1 MRFKVLAWDLGLCLQ
16 VCHAI
21 WPCPAVVASA
31 FSPGPVVPGLPM
43 LKLHDISTHRVPCT
57 LKTQP
62 AEQNSKGLLQKQAAT
77 GPKSKTVQDAISVLT
92 SWAILTK
99 TGVVSAMGS
108 PVLTLGVGLVMGANL
123 HNLSPNSTRLE
134 EAIAVLESGGTK
146 LKQVAI
152 IKKEQAIT
160 FGKQGVETVEQEL
173 KKLQLSHLPS
183 SLHTL
188 LLTFVKGLRQEV
200 GQSLQ
205 TSVRHAVAATLQ
217 MHQHGARRGRET
229 VQVCAKVSAL
239 LRHRAAELHRSALDK
254 GGKACGACGNNFCF
268 LQSYLARTSGPHLL
282 WLRGGCSKVCLF
294 ASRACGA
301 ALHRARSCVVGGCAG
316 GVQVFDIAFP
326 SNGQVRRRAACA
338 TERLSLLRAQA
349 VRCLISCLVKAR
361 LKQRVQA
368 AVLFVTTGA
377 ACVASKSG
385 RQVVCV
391 VVGIQ
396 EHVVGI
402 QEHVKTQTRRYTQM
416 LAASLGSVSA
426 QVSMVYST
434 HCLPVLSAGAAV
446 LHDSAVHTSKAAHDT
461 SQLLV
466 RHCAACAGAA
476 ALAVSTHYVPA
487 VEQVGAQALAQAMHT
502 AARVQARVGGCAQ
515 AVARYDYHQV
525 AYLATK
531 AACNLQEQATVV
543 VPAVLDKLVPSDGV
557 WRVAVCGTVD
567 SALLSCAAL
576 RHWWQ
581 ALDKK
586 GAVKK
591 MVSAVPALLTVASM
605 LSDSC
610 GSAGVCPPVGETKT
624 CSWCHLS
631 VPATQHIFWCT

>member
-1 MRFKVLAWDLGLCLQ
+1 VGVW
-16 VCHAI
+16 
-21 WPCPAVVASA
+21 
-31 FSPGPVVPGLPM
+31 
-43 LKLHDISTHRVPCT
+43 
-57 LKTQP
+57 
-62 AEQNSKGLLQKQAAT
+62 QN
-77 GPKSKTVQDAISVLT
+77 
-92 SWAILTK
+92 
-99 TGVVSAMGS
+99 
-108 PVLTLGVGLVMGANL
+108 
-123 HNLSPNSTRLE
+123 
-134 EAIAVLESGGTK
+134 
-146 LKQVAI
+146 
-152 IKKEQAIT
+152 
-160 FGKQGVETVEQEL
+160 
-173 KKLQLSHLPS
+173 
-183 SLHTL
+183 
-188 LLTFVKGLRQEV
+188 
-200 GQSLQ
+200 
-205 TSVRHAVAATLQ
+205 
-217 MHQHGARRGRET
+217 
-229 VQVCAKVSAL
+229 
-239 LRHRAAELHRSALDK
+239 
-254 GGKACGACGNNFCF
+254 
-268 LQSYLARTSGPHLL
+268 
-282 WLRGGCSKVCLF
+282 
-294 ASRACGA
+294 
-301 ALHRARSCVVGGCAG
+301 
-316 GVQVFDIAFP
+316 

-396 EHVVGI
+396 EHVIGI

-586 GAVKK
+586 GAVKQ

-610 GSAGVCPPVGETKT
+610 DSAGVCPPVGETKT

-631 VPATQHIFWCT
+631 GVS